1 MPPSQ
6 QQRPAR
12 QAPQHGASPSKHCRQ
27 KSRRQPM
34 QQPAHMVVKSKQR
47 HGSRLQ
53 QIGSR
58 LQQIGTG
65 LTFGLSVQWKRPS
78 VKVADTG
85 VTSVSKL
92 ATSSCGSSLVRK
104 DGTGRLMK
112 KALRER
118 AQATVGGWGSSRMS
132 NVISNSLLARLE
144 LSTFVKSMANL
155 ARMLE
160 TSIGVSFH
168 FAVRS
173 GKRKL
178 GLSSTSL
185 TPLLRVILTPRVASS
200 TKLGSVAGPSPAA
213 EVIHFSGSRMSSRL
227 IAELPITFFIWNES
241 SSMKS
246 SGSTTSL
253 PLTLST
259 YPVLIGP
266 FLSIAMPPPI
276 SALPPRASSFFL
288 SASAACLLR
297 LCLTTL
303 PFLTISR
310 ACFSSLSYFMT
321 NLTSALKALSV
332 GSVGRRRTFVVSCCT
347 RS

>member
-1 MPPSQ
+1 MIS
-6 QQRPAR
+6 
-12 QAPQHGASPSKHCRQ
+12 
-27 KSRRQPM
+27 
-34 QQPAHMVVKSKQR
+34 
-47 HGSRLQ
+47 
-53 QIGSR
+53 
-58 LQQIGTG
+58 
-65 LTFGLSVQWKRPS
+65 
-78 VKVADTG
+78 
-85 VTSVSKL
+85 
-92 ATSSCGSSLVRK
+92 
-104 DGTGRLMK
+104 GTGRLTK
-112 KALRER
+112 KALRE
-118 AQATVGGWGSSRMS
+118 TSHSTLGLYSSRMS
-132 NVISNSLLARLE
+132 NLSVNSLFLGSE
-144 LSTFVKSMANL
+144 VSNFVKSISNC
-155 ARMLE
+155 ARMSEIL
-160 TSIGVSFH
+160 IGFSFQS
-168 FAVRS
+168 AVRS

-185 TPLLRVILTPRVASS
+185 TPLLRVILTPTVASS

-259 YPVLIGP
+259 YPVWMALTRPSSSTPPLI
-266 FLSIAMPPPI
+266 A
-276 SALPPRASSFFL
+276 ALPPRASSFFL

>member
-1 MPPSQ
+1 MIS
-6 QQRPAR
+6 
-12 QAPQHGASPSKHCRQ
+12 
-27 KSRRQPM
+27 
-34 QQPAHMVVKSKQR
+34 
-47 HGSRLQ
+47 
-53 QIGSR
+53 
-58 LQQIGTG
+58 
-65 LTFGLSVQWKRPS
+65 
-78 VKVADTG
+78 
-85 VTSVSKL
+85 
-92 ATSSCGSSLVRK
+92 
-104 DGTGRLMK
+104 GTGRLTK
-112 KALRER
+112 KALRE
-118 AQATVGGWGSSRMS
+118 TSHSTLGLYSSRMS
-132 NVISNSLLARLE
+132 NLIVNSLFLGSE
-144 LSTFVKSMANL
+144 VSNFVKSISNC
-155 ARMLE
+155 ARMSEIL
-160 TSIGVSFH
+160 IGFSFQS
-168 FAVRS
+168 AVRS

-178 GLSSTSL
+178 GLSSTSFTSLWRVML
-185 TPLLRVILTPRVASS
+185 TPSVASS
-200 TKLGSVAGPSPAA
+200 TKLGGVGEPSPAV
-213 EVIHFSGSRMSSRL
+213 EVTHFSESRTSSRL
-227 IAELPITFFIWNES
+227 IAELPLTSVIWNDS

-246 SGSTTSL
+246 FPTSLPLTSL